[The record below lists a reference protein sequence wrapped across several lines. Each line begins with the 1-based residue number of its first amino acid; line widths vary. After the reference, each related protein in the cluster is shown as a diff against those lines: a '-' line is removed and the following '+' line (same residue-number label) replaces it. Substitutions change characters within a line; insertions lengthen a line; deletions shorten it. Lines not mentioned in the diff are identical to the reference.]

1 MVTVDFIVF
10 ICYSLYLFKWFILN
24 LYCVF
29 AFTSGVDPV
38 LNCSVKQV
46 APEHSVGSC
55 LGMCWGAWKSSAM
68 SQLHGLKSSSSP
80 QFRHNQLSVHSSGA
94 ESRLPTALILVSSAF
109 QSGKGAHFSFVELQ
123 PRAPNMW
130 LEPLNFR
137 DSLCPCISFSSESP
151 PRDPRLLLFI
161 SYLILYVAS
170 YSRSDSLQ
178 LVSSENCSTCR
189 CIFNMFMEG
198 GDLHILLLPS

>member
-1 MVTVDFIVF
+1 MVATEFLYVDLYLFISSRLSFKFNHIPKDLHFFPLTLTLCFCYHILSLHIHPFIVVTVDFIVF

-46 APEHSVGSC
+46 ALEHSLGSC
-55 LGMCWGAWKSSAM
+55 LGMCRGACGKAV

-109 QSGKGAHFSFVELQ
+109 QPGKGAHFSFVELQ

-130 LEPLNFR
+130 LEPLT
-137 DSLCPCISFSSESP
+137 P
-151 PRDPRLLLFI
+151 
-161 SYLILYVAS
+161 
-170 YSRSDSLQ
+170 Q
-178 LVSSENCSTCR
+178 
-189 CIFNMFMEG
+189 G
-198 GDLHILLLPS
+198 